1 MKVGV
6 IGGGFKPPHK
16 GHFAFAKK
24 AIEKVPDLDKLII
37 YVGAAPSGTKDR
49 PGFPMT
55 QKQSVDIWKLY
66 AKHLPGTVE
75 IVPARKPPIG
85 EIYSFATKNQD
96 KEVQWFLGVRN
107 EDDMKDVA
115 DRQSHL
121 KKNPEKYSNLNVVV
135 IDDTGSD
142 VSGTALRKALDNKD
156 KELAFTML
164 PDEVDKEAVYDIF
177 MDSPENR
184 MAEVIDGLFEGITN
198 IDEGSGGVPIDAIG
212 AVPSKDKA
220 DMDHRFKYFMN
231 LTPPDMTISRRGME
245 IVITLDKYAE
255 GPQPEAEDLTPTQ
268 NPLPESVEDSKFN
281 FTPYIASIL
290 EYCIDRELKVTPLPE
305 ITVKYDPDNAENLF
319 GRTGYYDPSN
329 STIAVFASGRHPKD
343 VLRSFCHELIHH
355 MQNLEGKDLMFTT
368 SNVHADDRLKEIEE
382 EAHSKGSMLFREWEN
397 SNKEQQPIDEIG
409 DLSQAPYKWKTLTKP
424 EGSDDPYTYYDFS
437 TDNGIKYQVIF
448 NREEFGKTVNYDM
461 SFVAKGKGDKE
472 FSTDILT
479 GGNEP
484 LKIMSTI
491 VDITRDQIKKA
502 GDVEFITFKP
512 TRGKTGEEG
521 AKENPRSKL
530 YKVIIKKNF
539 PKAKVSG
546 TDTVVVDMTAY
557 SNSDLNEVGDASAKA
572 YKWTREQQ
580 QVNSDDLTVDYRF
593 KTDKGIEYT
602 AYFTDYEKTGIYY
615 FGFFTDKKKEDQFG
629 SEVTNE
635 GAPLQVMA
643 TVVEIMKDFL
653 SALPNTGIRYYA
665 DDNYDG
671 DKRRAKLYKAYI
683 EKHLPSNYRVINVT
697 DLYVEIL
704 PKEGIKKKELTEKRG
719 RLNPITNR
727 ITSIIFNIIKQTHA
741 KGKTLDHTLM
751 VGPYEDADITEGDL
765 EFDLRIILRKGEY
778 NYTGGANSGEDLGA
792 GDEDPYVEVV
802 ITLPEDFSDWEEL
815 SMHLKDLLRHE
826 IEHLKQGGINVRPG
840 GWMEDDAVIRKLI
853 GMEVV
858 PEKEYYKLAKEVD
871 AMIQG
876 IWFQAKKSRRPLIDV
891 AKEYLES
898 QKVSLKDQEEILSLW
913 SKRLPALG
921 VPKDQQF

>member
-85 EIYSFATKNQD
+85 EIYSYATKNPD
-96 KEVQWFLGVRN
+96 TEVQWFLGVRN

-156 KELAFTML
+156 KELAFTMI
-164 PDEVDKEAVYDIF
+164 PDEVDREAVYNIF

-184 MAEVIDGLFEGITN
+184 MAEVIDGLFEGMTN
-198 IDEGSGGVPIDAIG
+198 IAEGSGGVPIDAIG

-220 DMDHRFKYFMN
+220 NMDHRFKYFMN

-245 IVITLDKYAE
+245 IIITMDKYAE

-268 NPLPESVEDSKFN
+268 NPLPEAVEDSKFN

-290 EYCIDRELKVTPLPE
+290 EYCMDRELKVTPLPE

-319 GRTGYYDPSN
+319 GKTGYYDPSN
-329 STIAVFASGRHPKD
+329 STIVIFASGRHPKD

-382 EAHSKGSMLFREWEN
+382 EAHSKGSLLFREWEN
-397 SNKEQQPIDEIG
+397 SNKEQQPVDE
-409 DLSQAPYKWKTLTKP
+409 
-424 EGSDDPYTYYDFS
+424 
-437 TDNGIKYQVIF
+437 
-448 NREEFGKTVNYDM
+448 
-461 SFVAKGKGDKE
+461 
-472 FSTDILT
+472 
-479 GGNEP
+479 
-484 LKIMSTI
+484 
-491 VDITRDQIKKA
+491 KK
-502 GDVEFITFKP
+502 
-512 TRGKTGEEG
+512 
-521 AKENPRSKL
+521 S
-530 YKVIIKKNF
+530 
-539 PKAKVSG
+539 
-546 TDTVVVDMTAY
+546 
-557 SNSDLNEVGDASAKA
+557 
-572 YKWTREQQ
+572 
-580 QVNSDDLTVDYRF
+580 
-593 KTDKGIEYT
+593 
-602 AYFTDYEKTGIYY
+602 
-615 FGFFTDKKKEDQFG
+615 
-629 SEVTNE
+629 
-635 GAPLQVMA
+635 
-643 TVVEIMKDFL
+643 
-653 SALPNTGIRYYA
+653 
-665 DDNYDG
+665 
-671 DKRRAKLYKAYI
+671 
-683 EKHLPSNYRVINVT
+683 
-697 DLYVEIL
+697 
-704 PKEGIKKKELTEKRG
+704 LTEKRG
-719 RLNPITNR
+719 RLNPISNR
-727 ITSIIFNIIKQTHA
+727 ISSIVFNILKQTHA

-765 EFDLRIILRKGEY
+765 EFDLRIILRKGDY
-778 NYTGGANSGEDLGA
+778 NYTGGANSGQDI
-792 GDEDPYVEVV
+792 GDGEEDPYIEVV
-802 ITLPEDFSDWEEL
+802 ITLPEDFNDWEEL
-815 SMHLKDLLRHE
+815 SLHLKDLLRHE

-840 GWMEDDAVIRKLI
+840 GEMEDDSLIRSLI
-853 GMEVV
+853 NIGNI
-858 PEKEYYKLAKEVD
+858 PEKEYYKLEKEVD
-871 AMIQG
+871 AMLQG
-876 IWFQAKKSRRPLIDV
+876 LWMQAKKSRRPLIDV
-891 AKEYLES
+891 VREYLES
-898 QKVSLKDQEEILSLW
+898 QGVSLKDQEEILSLW

-921 VPKDQQF
+921 VPEDQQF